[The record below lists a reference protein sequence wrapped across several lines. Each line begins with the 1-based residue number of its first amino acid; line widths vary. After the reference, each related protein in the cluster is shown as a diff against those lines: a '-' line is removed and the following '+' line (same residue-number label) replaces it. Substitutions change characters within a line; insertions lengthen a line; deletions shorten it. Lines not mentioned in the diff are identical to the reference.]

1 MYLNVRSAEV
11 LDAEMMIVQIRTLST
26 VTAVA
31 TAAGSVESNMTL
43 EELRE
48 EAAIAADQ
56 IDINWKALENP
67 EYRQDFESVLDKA
80 VKFLPELESL
90 YTKLTSGKSV
100 MNEGEDTP
108 LGFEDVEQYS
118 TLVEEEL
125 FNGYVLKSV
134 YHKYT
139 AIENI
144 LKAALDNPE

>member
-1 MYLNVRSAEV
+1 
-11 LDAEMMIVQIRTLST
+11 
-26 VTAVA
+26 
-31 TAAGSVESNMTL
+31 MTL
-43 EELRE
+43 DELKA
-48 EAAIAADQ
+48 EAEIAADQ

-67 EYRQDFESVLDKA
+67 EYRKDFEDVLTKA

-90 YTKLTSGKSV
+90 YKKLTSGKSV
-100 MNEGEDTP
+100 VNEDEDTP

-139 AIENI
+139 AIENVI
-144 LKAALDNPE
+144 AASLDNPE

>member
-1 MYLNVRSAEV
+1 MSEVWTNCGDLLMNINELKAE
-11 LDAEMMIVQIRTLST
+11 AE
-26 VTAVA
+26 
-31 TAAGSVESNMTL
+31 
-43 EELRE
+43 
-48 EAAIAADQ
+48 IAADQ

-67 EYRQDFESVLDKA
+67 EYRKDFEETLSKA

-90 YTKLTSGKSV
+90 YKKLTSGKSV

-108 LGFEDVEQYS
+108 LGFEDVEKYS
-118 TLVEEEL
+118 DLVAEEL
-125 FNGYVLKSV
+125 FNGYVLQSV